1 MALGGS
7 QKCATCNK
15 SVYPM
20 ERLVVDG
27 VVFHKGKCFVC
38 AECGNC
44 LRPGNY
50 ASLSG
55 KYYCKPHFKKL
66 FQVKGLY
73 FFLLLLLFLISFLF
87 PFLFLSPFVLLPF
100 PILLSPPPPFPQVTT
115 PKVSA
120 KKTPRRGGLP
130 LVLPLPPRT

>member
-1 MALGGS
+1 MKKTVFEVMSLGGS

-38 AECGNC
+38 EECGNC

-50 ASLSG
+50 ASLAG

-66 FQVKGLY
+66 FQVKG
-73 FFLLLLLFLISFLF
+73 FLPSYHLTQC
-87 PFLFLSPFVLLPF
+87 VC
-100 PILLSPPPPFPQVTT
+100 
-115 PKVSA
+115 
-120 KKTPRRGGLP
+120 
-130 LVLPLPPRT
+130 